1 MAWAFLPSIYP
12 FSITIKMPS
21 NPEGIFISTSTGA
34 IGVSFGFL
42 GTFWVYL
49 EMNIKKY
56 ILVSDF

>member
-1 MAWAFLPSIYP
+1 MAWAFLLSIYP
-12 FSITIKMPS
+12 FSVTIKMPS

-49 EMNIKKY
+49 EMNIKS
-56 ILVSDF
+56 IS